1 MKRILI
7 AMAVGAGLALSGT
20 AIATKLKEAS
30 LQTVNSDHMVAQATL
45 TAYFID
51 AAIRA
56 GMSTEMIDSA
66 LAEIADQTKISE
78 FWISD
83 ENGRIEFTNIGGT
96 TFQFP
101 TDPEGDSQ
109 AAPFAALL
117 QGSEEVVVQNLQER
131 EYDGELFKYVGV
143 AGVDKTRIVQ
153 VGMSALE
160 LQFSQEGIQ
169 LMIGTQ

>member
-1 MKRILI
+1 
-7 AMAVGAGLALSGT
+7 MAVGAGLALSGT

-56 GMSTEMIDSA
+56 GMSTELIDSA

-117 QGSEEVVVQNLQER
+117 QGSEVVVQNLQER
-131 EYDGELFKYVGV
+131 EYDGQLFKYVGV
-143 AGVDKTRIVQ
+143 AGVDRMRIVQ
-153 VGMSALE
+153 IGISELE
-160 LQFSQEGIQ
+160 LQYSQAGIE